1 MKILAVDFD
10 GVISDSALKSLF
22 VSHNVYCRYFG
33 SEVKKN
39 FGGELFTFDN
49 WEEMQ
54 KQYKKEM
61 DYYHRL
67 RSYLELSGDF
77 FVIIKIVEEQVQIK
91 DQQEFITYR
100 NQLQFDYQFFREL
113 FFLFYIKCEGIKD
126 TGFPPS
132 RE

>member
-22 VSHNVYCRYFG
+22 VSHNAYCQYFG
-33 SEVKKN
+33 SKVKKN

-61 DYYHRL
+61 DDYHHSSCKTL
-67 RSYLELSGDF
+67 YINS
-77 FVIIKIVEEQVQIK
+77 IIKNNS
-91 DQQEFITYR
+91 FHRT
-100 NQLQFDYQFFREL
+100 
-113 FFLFYIKCEGIKD
+113 
-126 TGFPPS
+126 T
-132 RE
+132 